1 MRNFD
6 QMSWACQKQLTE
18 VEVEVVEAEGEVSS
32 FGRNDSTVPLRGSVA
47 IPALFSFL
55 FRQVAF
61 LCL

>member
-1 MRNFD
+1 
-6 QMSWACQKQLTE
+6 MSWACQKQLTE
-18 VEVEVVEAEGEVSS
+18 VEVEVVEAEGEVSC
-32 FGRNDSTVPLRGSVA
+32 FVRNHSTVPLRGSLA